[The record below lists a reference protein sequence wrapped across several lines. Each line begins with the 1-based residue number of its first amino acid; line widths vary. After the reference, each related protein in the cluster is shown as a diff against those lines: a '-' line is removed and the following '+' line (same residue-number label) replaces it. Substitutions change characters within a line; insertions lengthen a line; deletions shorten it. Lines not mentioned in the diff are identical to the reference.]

1 MIEFLIA
8 IVAGAVMP
16 LAFAPFG
23 FFPIAIISLTV
34 LFYLCLDQSPAR
46 SFKIGLAYGLAY
58 FGVGISWLQI
68 SIHQFGLPVLA
79 FSILMTILFVL
90 MIAVFP
96 AFTTYFTS
104 RFFPSSS
111 PSNNKNNNKLKLL
124 LIYPAFWVIF
134 EWVRSWLFTG
144 FPWLTVGYSQID
156 SPLAGLGT
164 VTGIY
169 GVSFAVA
176 ISAGALVLFWREKR
190 AVLIL
195 CLSILLPLW
204 TGSFFLKNIEWTTAK
219 EGEVNVAIVQGN
231 IAQEIKWLPEQKQI
245 TLDLYSDL
253 SEPYWD
259 KVDLIIWPET
269 ALPAFAHDIPEFINN
284 LKARAET
291 SKTDIMLGLPF
302 ADPKTGK
309 YYNSMISLGEEINIF
324 KKHHLVPFGE
334 YLPMKKF
341 LDPILQFLEIPMSDF
356 SKGEEE
362 KTLIKTSKYDIG
374 ISVCYEDVF
383 GEEVIKGLPEADFL
397 VNVSN
402 DAWFGDSLA
411 PHQHLEMARMRALE
425 TGRYLVRSTNTGVS
439 AIIDQKGLITHSAAQ
454 FEVAT
459 LSANIKAF
467 SGSTPYVRFG
477 NMPIIILCFLI
488 VAGCS
493 IRVRGETS

>member
-8 IVAGAVMP
+8 IIAGAVMP

-23 FFPIAIISLTV
+23 FFPIAILSLAV
-34 LFYLCLDQSPAR
+34 LFYLCLENIPAR

-79 FSILMTILFVL
+79 FSVLMTILFVL
-90 MIAVFP
+90 LIAVFP
-96 AFTTYFTS
+96 AFTTYATS
-104 RFFPSSS
+104 RFFPS
-111 PSNNKNNNKLKLL
+111 NNKKKLL
-124 LIYPAFWVIF
+124 LIYPALWVIF
-134 EWVRSWLFTG
+134 EWIRSWLFTG

-176 ISAGALVLFWREKR
+176 ISAGVMVLLWLEKR
-190 AVLIL
+190 SALIL
-195 CLSILLPLW
+195 SLSLLLPLW
-204 TGSFFLKNIEWTTAK
+204 TGSFFLKNVDWTAS
-219 EGEVNVAIVQGN
+219 EDDDVSVAIMQGN
-231 IAQEIKWLPEQKQI
+231 VAQEIKWLPEQKQI

-259 KVDLIIWPET
+259 KVNLIIWPET
-269 ALPAFAHDIPEFINN
+269 ALPAFAHDIPEFIND

-291 SKTDIMLGLPF
+291 SETDIMLGLPF

-309 YYNSMISLGEEINIF
+309 YYNSMISLGNEVNVF

-334 YLPMKKF
+334 YLPLKKF

-425 TGRYLVRSTNTGVS
+425 TGRYLVRSTNTGIS

-459 LSANIKAF
+459 LSANIRIF
-467 SGSTPYVRFG
+467 SGATPYVRFG

-488 VAGCS
+488 LAGCF
-493 IRVRGETS
+493 IRARGET

>member
-1 MIEFLIA
+1 MIELLVA

-23 FFPIAIISLTV
+23 FFPIAVLSLAV
-34 LFYLCLDQSPAR
+34 LFYLCLKKTPVR
-46 SFKIGLAYGLAY
+46 SFKIGLVYGLGY

-79 FSILMTILFVL
+79 FSVFMTILFVL

-96 AFTTYFTS
+96 AFTTYFAS
-104 RFFPSSS
+104 RFFPS
-111 PSNNKNNNKLKLL
+111 NNKIKLL
-124 LIYPAFWVIF
+124 LIYPALWVIF

-156 SPLAGLGT
+156 SPLSGLGT
-164 VTGIY
+164 ITGIY

-176 ISAGALVLFWREKR
+176 ISAGALVLLWQEKR
-190 AVLIL
+190 SALIL
-195 CLSILLPLW
+195 CLSIILPFW
-204 TGSFFLKNIEWTTAK
+204 AGSFFLKNVDWTTPK
-219 EGEVNVAIVQGN
+219 KGEVNVVIVQGN
-231 IAQEIKWLPEQKQI
+231 VAQEIKWLPEQKQI
-245 TLDLYSDL
+245 TLDLYSEL
-253 SEPYWD
+253 SEPFWD
-259 KVDLIIWPET
+259 KADLIIWPET

-284 LKARAET
+284 LKARAEK

-302 ADPKTGK
+302 ADPKTDK
-309 YYNSMISLGEEINIF
+309 YYNSMISLGDEVNIF

-334 YLPMKKF
+334 YLPMKNI
-341 LDPILQFLEIPMSDF
+341 LDPILQFLEIPMSNF

-439 AIIDQKGLITHSAAQ
+439 AIINQKGLITHSAAQ

-459 LSANIKAF
+459 LSANIRAY
-467 SGSTPYVRFG
+467 SGSTPYVRLG

-488 VAGCS
+488 IIGCLAGCS
-493 IRVRGETS
+493 IRARGEIS